1 MYASFCKYLILRY
14 YAIWMG
20 VSGKISG
27 LKQGIE
33 MTIFVLKR
41 SSSPRITVA
50 LPDPYFHRPKYAAS
64 SFVFRAKGII
74 CVESSI
80 ASSTA
85 FSNHRPCLESES
97 PPGSFQGYFSTQW
110 KGLCQN

>member
-1 MYASFCKYLILRY
+1 MR
-14 YAIWMG
+14 

-64 SFVFRAKGII
+64 SFFFRVKGII

-80 ASSTA
+80 AS
-85 FSNHRPCLESES
+85 FFKQRPCLENES
-97 PPGSFQGYFSTQW
+97 PPGSFQGYFSTQC

>member
-1 MYASFCKYLILRY
+1 MTVL
-14 YAIWMG
+14 
-20 VSGKISG
+20 GKISD

-41 SSSPRITVA
+41 FSSPRSTVA

-64 SFVFRAKGII
+64 SFVFRAKGVIY
-74 CVESSI
+74 VESSI
-80 ASSTA
+80 AS

-97 PPGSFQGYFSTQW
+97 PPGSFQGYFSTQC

>member
-1 MYASFCKYLILRY
+1 MR
-14 YAIWMG
+14 

-41 SSSPRITVA
+41 SSSPRSTVA
-50 LPDPYFHRPKYAAS
+50 LPDAYFHRPKYAAS

-80 ASSTA
+80 AS
-85 FSNHRPCLESES
+85 FSNHRPCLKSES
-97 PPGSFQGYFSTQW
+97 LPGSFQGYFSTQC
-110 KGLCQN
+110 KGLCQH

>member
-1 MYASFCKYLILRY
+1 MFVRFCKYLILRY
-14 YAIWMG
+14 YAKWMR

-41 SSSPRITVA
+41 SSSPRITAA
-50 LPDPYFHRPKYAAS
+50 LPYFHRPKYAAS

-74 CVESSI
+74 CVESSV
-80 ASSTA
+80 AS
-85 FSNHRPCLESES
+85 FSNHRPCLES
-97 PPGSFQGYFSTQW
+97 
-110 KGLCQN
+110 